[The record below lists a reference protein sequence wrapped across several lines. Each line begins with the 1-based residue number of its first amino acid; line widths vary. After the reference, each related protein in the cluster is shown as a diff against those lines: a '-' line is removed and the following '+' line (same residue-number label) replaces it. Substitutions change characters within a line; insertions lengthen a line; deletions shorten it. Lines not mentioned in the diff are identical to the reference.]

1 MGKKV
6 ALLTCSRVKKMKCV
20 FIKSMLCVYV
30 IVSWVLSNAKKD
42 SADEEIAKYD
52 GEFSY
57 ASQSSRREYC

>member
-1 MGKKV
+1 
-6 ALLTCSRVKKMKCV
+6 
-20 FIKSMLCVYV
+20 MLCVCV